1 MSMQRHLLVT
11 SASVRTEGT
20 YNAPSV
26 AVAMQGSF
34 AEAPRARVAEAWSSS
49 RSSTSGARAPR
60 TERRLGA
67 RCSSR
72 CGETAAAGIPC
83 ARAGRIALPPPV
95 RARIPRD
102 ARRVP
107 VLRERGRRK
116 RKAPAGRRV
125 RRCVRGSREG
135 AVRAPGGGSEG
146 AGRDRV
152 NGDYERDREMRRWN
166 TRKYREKRK
175 KRKRKWK
182 KNKRKEMEKKKREK
196 DNTMYA
202 TK

>member
-1 MSMQRHLLVT
+1 MLQ
-11 SASVRTEGT
+11 G
-20 YNAPSV
+20 PSDD
-26 AVAMQGSF
+26 S
-34 AEAPRARVAEAWSSS
+34 ARVVA
-49 RSSTSGARAPR
+49 
-60 TERRLGA
+60 
-67 RCSSR
+67 
-72 CGETAAAGIPC
+72 AAAGRRRRRGSL
-83 ARAGRIALPPPV
+83 ARAGRFAPES
-95 RARIPRD
+95 PRD

-166 TRKYREKRK
+166 TRKYREKEIK
-175 KRKRKWK
+175 EKRWK
-182 KNKRKEMEKKKREK
+182 KKKSEK
-196 DNTMYA
+196 DNTMYL
-202 TK
+202 TKWLKNQICIRSS

>member
-83 ARAGRIALPPPV
+83 ARGKV

-166 TRKYREKRK
+166 TRKYREKK
-175 KRKRKWK
+175 KKEVE

>member
-1 MSMQRHLLVT
+1 MQKPPARASPRPGRRLARLRAELVLQ
-11 SASVRTEGT
+11 G
-20 YNAPSV
+20 PSDD
-26 AVAMQGSF
+26 S
-34 AEAPRARVAEAWSSS
+34 ARVVA
-49 RSSTSGARAPR
+49 
-60 TERRLGA
+60 
-67 RCSSR
+67 
-72 CGETAAAGIPC
+72 AAAGRRRRRGSL
-83 ARAGRIALPPPV
+83 ARAGRFAPES
-95 RARIPRD
+95 PRD

-166 TRKYREKRK
+166 TRKYRPCLDECIKTFSQ
-175 KRKRKWK
+175 
-182 KNKRKEMEKKKREK
+182 K
-196 DNTMYA
+196 DECMHEVLNEVYLQNFFTDVCNFSRRI
-202 TK
+202 